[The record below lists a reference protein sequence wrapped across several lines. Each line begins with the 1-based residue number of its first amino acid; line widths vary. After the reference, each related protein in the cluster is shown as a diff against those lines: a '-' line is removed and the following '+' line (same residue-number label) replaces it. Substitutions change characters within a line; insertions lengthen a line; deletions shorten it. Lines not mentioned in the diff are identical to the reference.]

1 MEIWNYDFNLQKN
14 WNEYRNFPAPVPA
27 LVSMFSS
34 FCDDSIP
41 GFPLKEGLTSYLTS
55 GKIALDFLF
64 LYGLISHYFA
74 ILLERPS
81 LFFNRRHPNPRGSP
95 HGAL

>member
-1 MEIWNYDFNLQKN
+1 MISI
-14 WNEYRNFPAPVPA
+14 YRKTGMSIGIFRHLSRRLFRCSQVFVMIVFPV
-27 LVSMFSS
+27 
-34 FCDDSIP
+34 
-41 GFPLKEGLTSYLTS
+41 FPLKEGLTSYLTS

>member
-1 MEIWNYDFNLQKN
+1 MISI
-14 WNEYRNFPAPVPA
+14 YRKTGMSIGIFRHLSRRLFRCSQVFVMIVFPV
-27 LVSMFSS
+27 
-34 FCDDSIP
+34 
-41 GFPLKEGLTSYLTS
+41 FPLKEGLTSYLTS
-55 GKIALDFLF
+55 GKCIRFSLF
-64 LYGLISHYFA
+64 VGLISHYFA